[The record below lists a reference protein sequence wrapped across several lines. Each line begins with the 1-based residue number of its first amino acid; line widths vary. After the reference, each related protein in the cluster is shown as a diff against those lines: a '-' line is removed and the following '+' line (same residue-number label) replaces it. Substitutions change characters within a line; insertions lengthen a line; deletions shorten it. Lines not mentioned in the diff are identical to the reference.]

1 MLDAI
6 PLIAMTIIFSACFL
20 YIFSTSQLSDI
31 RKNWDKRRC
40 EVFVIPM
47 AHLVPEDPNMD
58 RSKFSIDNFN
68 YCIGLII
75 ESSVAGAMSPMM
87 NVFSQQVNLT
97 KPVNNSINYLRS
109 SAKSL
114 MAPLNDMMNS
124 MWRRI
129 RTLGY
134 GIAHSYQKALSIVQR
149 VEGIASSAL
158 LSGYGVYRVVM
169 NFTSLLHLVISII
182 IGIVTPL
189 VTFGIIYFFP
199 IAIIPVTG
207 FVTIGGIVMAA
218 IDHMMNK
225 YCVAKGTLVALPNGA
240 WKAVELLVP
249 GEKLAD
255 GVVEGVLKT
264 TGKGGSFVSIDGV
277 IISGCHLVF
286 DTSDNKWKPADK
298 HSFAQPVNRNEDVLY
313 CLNTSSRTWTV
324 KGNNVTVLLR
334 DWEELPDSPSIDSDW
349 EEAVNDMINR
359 GLRNQTA
366 NRDRRPGRGLV
377 GGDTY
382 VWEEVKGS
390 TKISKISVG
399 DFIKDGYT
407 TFTEVLGIYEDSASD
422 VPRSGSNSAAWVWNH
437 SIHSWEHPTV
447 KGEYACGKAYHLITK
462 SGIFIIVGVDGEEF
476 IRDFT
481 EIGSDKIDQ
490 TYDFVLSTLNGN

>member
-47 AHLVPEDPNMD
+47 AHLVPKDPNID

-75 ESSVAGAMSPMM
+75 DSSVAGAMSPMM
-87 NVFSQQVNLT
+87 NVFSEQVNLT
-97 KPVNNSINYLRS
+97 KPLNNSLNYLRS

-114 MAPLNDMMNS
+114 MVPLNNMLNS
-124 MWRRI
+124 MWRRV
-129 RTLGY
+129 RTLGF
-134 GIAHSYQKALSIVQR
+134 GIAHAYTKSLSIVQR

-182 IGIVTPL
+182 IGIITPI

-199 IAIIPVTG
+199 VAVIPVTG
-207 FVTIGGIVMAA
+207 FLTLGAIVLAA

-264 TGKGGSFVSIDGV
+264 TGKDGVFVSIDGV

-286 DTSDNKWKPADK
+286 DISDNKWKPADK
-298 HSFAQPVNRNEDVLY
+298 HSFAQPVNNKEDFLY

-324 KGNNVTVLLR
+324 KGNTVAVLLR
-334 DWEELPDSPSIDSDW
+334 DWEELPDSAAIDSDW

-359 GLRNQTA
+359 GLRNQLA
-366 NRDRRPGRGLV
+366 NRTPVPGRGLI

-382 VWEEVKGS
+382 VWEQAKGS
-390 TKISKISVG
+390 AKISNISVG
-399 DFIKDGYT
+399 DFIKDGYNS
-407 TFTEVLGIYEDSASD
+407 FTEVLGIYEDFSSD
-422 VPRSGSNSAAWVWNH
+422 VPRSGPNTSAWVW
-437 SIHSWEHPTV
+437 SDAIHSWTHPTV
-447 KGEYACGKAYHLITK
+447 KGEYTCGKAYHLITK
-462 SGIFIIVGVDGEEF
+462 SGIFIIFAEDGEQF

-481 EIGSDKIDQ
+481 EIGTDKIDQ